1 MSNKSKIKIAEGLI
15 VIPIVYKHSHSVAQ
29 VSCTPKLS
37 FRYEI
42 QDAGK
47 CSCSQSG
54 RKGIGKGICVT

>member
-1 MSNKSKIKIAEGLI
+1 VSNKSKIKIVEGLI
-15 VIPIVYKHSHSVAQ
+15 VIPIVYKQSHSVAQ
-29 VSCTPKLS
+29 VSCTSTLS

-54 RKGIGKGICVT
+54 RKDIEKVICVK